1 MPACVPEYS
10 ACTASSA
17 CCAPH
22 RCFRQSQFFAQCGR
36 ACPREPSWE
45 CHTER
50 MRRVGVILSRWGSW
64 PAWTPLLMHTLR
76 ANAKVEF
83 LLVTDVRPAGT
94 LPPNVAVHN
103 VSLDGLLA
111 RARATVGSRLVSLG
125 GTDGG
130 KFASGVSANKVND
143 LKPMYGEI
151 FADLLAEFGWWG
163 HLQED
168 VVLGD
173 LLALLPPDVR
183 DGYDVATP
191 AAAPNAT
198 GGVRPRG
205 VFMLYRNAESVNR
218 LWRTAATAER
228 VLATPQYLAF
238 DEGGWGALRGHDSLA
253 TVLAREAAAGRIR
266 AWHAPGGALAA
277 DKLPGVLEPDHW
289 MVACWRRGVLLVNP
303 PPQHARRCVLE
314 GAAAPSTPPP
324 AAAILHLAFS
334 KHRPPL
340 SRLPLRHEQ
349 IDGAAA
355 FVLTSDG
362 LWLPGAERWTLVSGA
377 APHSAVGVV
386 VDGAE
391 LAAYLERVVAYAEA
405 LRRSKARLPPKPARP
420 CAVGCAGRAMEAVCN
435 ARLAAVAIG
444 RCAARTRS

>member
-1 MPACVPEYS
+1 MACLPEYS
-10 ACTASSA
+10 ACSTSSA

-36 ACPREPSWE
+36 ACPRDPSWE
-45 CHTER
+45 CHAER

-205 VFMLYRNAESVNR
+205 VFMLYMSV
-218 LWRTAATAER
+218 L
-228 VLATPQYLAF
+228 
-238 DEGGWGALRGHDSLA
+238 
-253 TVLAREAAAGRIR
+253 
-266 AWHAPGGALAA
+266 
-277 DKLPGVLEPDHW
+277 
-289 MVACWRRGVLLVNP
+289 
-303 PPQHARRCVLE
+303 
-314 GAAAPSTPPP
+314 
-324 AAAILHLAFS
+324 
-334 KHRPPL
+334 
-340 SRLPLRHEQ
+340 
-349 IDGAAA
+349 
-355 FVLTSDG
+355 
-362 LWLPGAERWTLVSGA
+362 
-377 APHSAVGVV
+377 
-386 VDGAE
+386 
-391 LAAYLERVVAYAEA
+391 
-405 LRRSKARLPPKPARP
+405 
-420 CAVGCAGRAMEAVCN
+420 
-435 ARLAAVAIG
+435 
-444 RCAARTRS
+444 